1 MSRSRPRSP
10 PMLCRKRTGPF
21 LSLSRI
27 VGSSAGRLSVSSCPI
42 GSMAGVEPSKDGAP
56 AKDSDGSK
64 FIAALAEN
72 EKSIGDLAGRIE
84 RIVDDFLSKR
94 EKARRTE
101 REGRS
106 RFVSKIIKWTF
117 ALIGLAVLGTGILT
131 WYGVVPPEAFT
142 GLVGILV
149 GALITFLADH
159 VAPYLYE
166 AEEAS
171 PES

>member
-1 MSRSRPRSP
+1 
-10 PMLCRKRTGPF
+10 L
-21 LSLSRI
+21 
-27 VGSSAGRLSVSSCPI
+27 AG
-42 GSMAGVEPSKDGAP
+42 
-56 AKDSDGSK
+56 
-64 FIAALAEN
+64 N
-72 EKSIGDLAGRIE
+72 EKPIGDLAERIE
-84 RIVDDFLSKR
+84 RLVDDFVSKR

-117 ALIGLAVLGTGILT
+117 GLIGLAVLGTGVLT
-131 WYGVVPPEAFT
+131 WYGVVPPEALT

-166 AEEAS
+166 AEEAP